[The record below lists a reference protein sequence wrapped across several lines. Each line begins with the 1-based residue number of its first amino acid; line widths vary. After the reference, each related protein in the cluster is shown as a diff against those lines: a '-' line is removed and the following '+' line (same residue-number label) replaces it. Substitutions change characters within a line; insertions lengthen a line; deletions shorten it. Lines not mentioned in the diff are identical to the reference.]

1 MTMTQVKEPKVV
13 TANLDQINLQEA
25 MLDQETKIN
34 EEHDR

>member
-1 MTMTQVKEPKVV
+1 MKQMTEPMKVV

>member
-1 MTMTQVKEPKVV
+1 MKQMTVKVV
-13 TANLDQINLQEA
+13 PALDQINLQEA